1 MPPDNISSFIQDRVI
16 MLTGG
21 TGSFGHKMASRLL
34 PLEPRLIVVFSRDE
48 KKQADMQHE
57 FEGLPFDFIVGD
69 VRDAPRIREAMQGV
83 DVVYHAAA
91 LKQVPNCENHP
102 MEAVKTNVLGAEN
115 VRRAALRNNVERL
128 IAISTD
134 KAVKPINV
142 MGMSKAIQE
151 RLFLNRIRPDDTTII
166 NVVRYGNILGSRGS
180 IIPFFFDLIRA
191 KRPLTITHPKMT
203 RFLLTLDDAIDL
215 VFRATVSNVA
225 GKLFV
230 KKSPAALVET
240 VAKVVGEIITG
251 RLDYPSKIVGIRPGE
266 KMHETLISEDEM
278 RRVEE
283 EDDFY
288 IVFPH
293 SPKTT
298 LNLRGVFEYTSDQT
312 KILDHDGLSK
322 LLQSSGP
329 LII

>member
-1 MPPDNISSFIQDRVI
+1 MLSDYIQDKTVMI
-16 MLTGG
+16 TGG
-21 TGSFGHKMASRLL
+21 TGSFGHKMTVRLL
-34 PLEPRLIVVFSRDE
+34 SGLEPRRIIIFSRDE
-48 KKQADMQHE
+48 KKQADMKYE
-57 FEGLPFDFIVGD
+57 FEGLPLDFIVGD

-180 IIPFFFDLIRA
+180 IIPFFIDLIRA
-191 KRPLTITHPKMT
+191 KKPLTITHPYMT

-215 VFRATVSNVA
+215 VFRATISNDA
-225 GKLFV
+225 GQLFV
-230 KKSPAALVET
+230 KKSPAAFVET
-240 VAKVVGEIITG
+240 VANVVGEIITG
-251 RLDYPSKIVGIRPGE
+251 KLDYPSKIVGIRPGE

-278 RRVEE
+278 RRVDE

-293 SPKTT
+293 STAVHKE
-298 LNLRGVFEYTSDQT
+298 RGEFEYTSDQT
-312 KILDHDGLSK
+312 KRLDHDELSK